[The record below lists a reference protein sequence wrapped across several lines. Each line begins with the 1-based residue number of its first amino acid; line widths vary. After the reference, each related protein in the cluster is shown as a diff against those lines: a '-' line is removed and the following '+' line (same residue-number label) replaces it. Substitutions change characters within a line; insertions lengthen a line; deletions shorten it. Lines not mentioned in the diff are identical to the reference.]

1 MSIDFTSS
9 FKLPIFYNP
18 QKKELK
24 KHIVKDLELVETI
37 ENSGETRP
45 IYDYIFSYKND
56 NFSVQTKQQLA
67 EYYTTDAVFLKDTQT
82 LLKSYNETRHK
93 TFETDKL
100 ANSKPTFCMNEVE
113 KMWREVKGDLSF
125 KDKYFYL
132 DWASVEFLNKNEL
145 FLQMLSLYNLASPVI
160 SLMMPIIVVII
171 PFVLLKIKGLPLT
184 IQDYW
189 AVLKHLI
196 RNHAITK
203 LFTEFHQVDMNQKI
217 YIVVSAAF
225 YLFSIYQNIT
235 ACYKFYKNMSQIQ
248 HYFALQKQYLLSI
261 TSKMNSF
268 LEVSQSLTSYIEF
281 NKVLR
286 EKKAK
291 LEEFSKKLEDLDVFL
306 SLEEKQNCCASLYL
320 KLANIGKALKVFYEF
335 YNDAE
340 YEDAFK
346 YSFGFYGYSYFLID
360 MYIHIVFKKMNPAKF
375 ISGEKKQKSKQK
387 GSIKNNYYAALSFEE
402 DEDKIV
408 KNDVT
413 FDKNMIITGPNASGK
428 TTILKSVLLNII
440 FSQQFGVGFYDSAEL
455 PLFENIH
462 CYLNIPDTSGR
473 DSLFQA
479 EARRC
484 KEIIDSV
491 SENAEE
497 KHFCVF
503 DELYSG
509 TNPEEAVASA
519 NAFMKYLSKNKNVFC
534 MLTTHY
540 IKLCKKLD
548 TNKRIKNYHMET
560 KLEDNKVKFL
570 YKVEKGIS
578 AVKGGFH
585 VLSDMNYPK
594 EILEGAKE

>member
-9 FKLPIFYNP
+9 FKLPIYYNP

-24 KHIVKDLELVETI
+24 KHIVKDLELLETDDNNEKTI
-37 ENSGETRP
+37 P
-45 IYDYIFSYKND
+45 IYDYIFPRTHD
-56 NFSVQTKQQLA
+56 NFSPQTQQQMS
-67 EYYTTDAVFLKDTQT
+67 EYYTTDPVFLKDTQT
-82 LLKSYNETRHK
+82 LLKNYKIHDSKCPDMDHIET
-93 TFETDKL
+93 
-100 ANSKPTFCMNEVE
+100 
-113 KMWREVKGDLSF
+113 MWREVKGDLSF

-132 DWASVEFLNKNEL
+132 DWTSVEFLNKNEL

-171 PFVLLKIKGLPLT
+171 PFILLKMKGLPMT

-196 RNHAITK
+196 KNHAITK

-248 HYFALQKQYLLSI
+248 QYFALQRNYLLSMI
-261 TSKMNSF
+261 TDMNYF
-268 LEVSQSLTSYIEF
+268 LQTSNSLISYSEF
-281 NKVLR
+281 NKVLG
-286 EKKAK
+286 EKKTK
-291 LEEFSKKLEDLDVFL
+291 LEEFLKKLEDLNEFFCIN
-306 SLEEKQNCCASLYL
+306 EKQNCCANLYF
-320 KLANIGKALKVFYEF
+320 KLANIGKALKIFYEF

-346 YSFGFYGYSYFLID
+346 YSFGFYGYLRFLFGVRSN
-360 MYIHIVFKKMNPAKF
+360 IVLNKLNFAKF
-375 ISGEKKQKSKQK
+375 ISGEKKKKPKQK
-387 GSIKNNYYAALSFEE
+387 GCIKNNYYAALSFE
-402 DEDKIV
+402 KNIV

-428 TTILKSVLLNII
+428 TTVLKSVLLNII
-440 FSQQFGVGFYDSAEL
+440 FSQQFGVGFYDSAEI

-491 SENAEE
+491 DENPDE

-519 NAFMKYLSKNKNVFC
+519 NAFMKYLLKNKNVFC

-540 IKLCKKLD
+540 VKLCKKLD
-548 TNKRIKNYHMET
+548 KNKRIQNFHMET
-560 KLEDNKVKFL
+560 ELNNNKVKFL

>member
-37 ENSGETRP
+37 ENNGETKP
-45 IYDYIFSYKND
+45 IYDYLFSYKND
-56 NFSVQTKQQLA
+56 NFSLQTKQQLA
-67 EYYTTDAVFLKDTQT
+67 EYYTTDTVFLKDTQT
-82 LLKSYNETRHK
+82 LLKSYSQI
-93 TFETDKL
+93 
-100 ANSKPTFCMNEVE
+100 NSKTLNDPLPSVNMVDME
-113 KMWREVKGDLSF
+113 KMWSEVKGDLSF

-132 DWASVEFLNKNEL
+132 DWTSVEFLNKNEL

-171 PFVLLKIKGLPLT
+171 PFILLKMKGLPLT

-196 RNHAITK
+196 RNHAIAK

-248 HYFALQKQYLLSI
+248 QYFALQRNYLLSTI
-261 TSKMNSF
+261 LKMNCF
-268 LEVSQSLTSYIEF
+268 LEASDSLTSYSNF

-291 LEEFSKKLEDLDVFL
+291 LEEFLKKLEDLNEFF
-306 SLEEKQNCCASLYL
+306 SRNEKQNCCTSLYL
-320 KLANIGKALKVFYEF
+320 KLANIGKALKLFYEF

-340 YEDAFK
+340 YEDAFR
-346 YSFGFYGYSYFLID
+346 YSFGFRQYTSFLLD
-360 MYIHIVFKKMNPAKF
+360 VHIHIAFKKMNFAKF
-375 ISGEKKQKSKQK
+375 ISGEKKKKPKQK
-387 GSIKNNYYAALSFEE
+387 GFIKNNYYAALLFEE
-402 DEDKIV
+402 NTV

-428 TTILKSVLLNII
+428 TTVLKSVLLNII
-440 FSQQFGVGFYDSAEL
+440 FSQQFGVGFYESAEI

-491 SENAEE
+491 DENPDE

-519 NAFMKYLSKNKNVFC
+519 NAFMKYLLKNKNVFC

-540 IKLCKKLD
+540 VKLCKKLD
-548 TNKRIKNYHMET
+548 KNKRIQNFHMKTELT
-560 KLEDNKVKFL
+560 ENKVKFL

>member
-1 MSIDFTSS
+1 MSIDFTST
-9 FKLPIFYNP
+9 FKLPIYYNP

-37 ENSGETRP
+37 EEGETKP
-45 IYDYIFSYKND
+45 IYDSFFPCSFD
-56 NFSVQTKQQLA
+56 NFSHQSKKQIA
-67 EYYTTDAVFLKDTQT
+67 EYYTTDKVFLKETQQ
-82 LLKSYNETRHK
+82 LLKTYVSV
-93 TFETDKL
+93 
-100 ANSKPTFCMNEVE
+100 EVDSTPNQME
-113 KMWREVKGDLSF
+113 KMWNEVKGDLSF

-132 DWASVEFLNKNEL
+132 DWASVEFLNRNEM
-145 FLQMLSLYNLASPVI
+145 FLQMLSLYNLASPII

-171 PFVLLKIKGLPLT
+171 PFILLKIKGLPITL
-184 IQDYW
+184 QDYW
-189 AVLKHLI
+189 SVLKHLI
-196 RNHAITK
+196 QNHAITK

-248 HYFALQKQYLLSI
+248 EYFHVQKMYLLSTI
-261 TSKMNSF
+261 SNMKHF
-268 LEVSQSLTSYIEF
+268 LLASEPLTSYSEF

-286 EKKAK
+286 EKKVK
-291 LEEFSKKLEDLDVFL
+291 LEEFLKKLEDLNDFFN
-306 SLEEKQNCCASLYL
+306 SNTNDHCCTRFYM
-320 KLANIGKALKVFYEF
+320 KLTNIGKALKVFYEF

-346 YSFGFYGYSYFLID
+346 YSFGFQGYSSCLSSLINN
-360 MYIHIVFKKMNPAKF
+360 ISLKTVHFAKF
-375 ISGEKKQKSKQK
+375 ISREKKKQN
-387 GSIKNNYYAALSFEE
+387 GFIKNNYYAILQK
-402 DEDKIV
+402 DETVV
-408 KNDVT
+408 KNDIT

-428 TTILKSVLLNII
+428 TTVLKSVLLNIL

-491 SENAEE
+491 NDFPEE

-509 TNPEEAVASA
+509 TNPDEAVASA
-519 NAFMKYLSKNKNVFC
+519 NAFMKYLLKNKNVFC
-534 MLTTHY
+534 LLTTHFV
-540 IKLCKKLD
+540 KLCKKLD
-548 TNKRIKNYHMET
+548 KNKRIQNFHMET
-560 KLEDNKVKFL
+560 NVINNKVKFL
-570 YKVEKGIS
+570 YKLQDGIS

-594 EILEGAKE
+594 EILDGAKE

>member
-37 ENSGETRP
+37 ENNGETKP
-45 IYDYIFSYKND
+45 IYDYLFPCAPD
-56 NFSVQTKQQLA
+56 NFSPQTHQQIA
-67 EYYTTDAVFLKDTQT
+67 EYYTTDMVFLKDTQN
-82 LLKSYNETRHK
+82 LLKTY
-93 TFETDKL
+93 
-100 ANSKPTFCMNEVE
+100 EVQLSCPE
-113 KMWREVKGDLSF
+113 INRVEQMWREVKGDLSF

-132 DWASVEFLNKNEL
+132 DWNSVEFLNKNEL

-196 RNHAITK
+196 KNHAITK

-217 YIVVSAAF
+217 YIIVSAAF

-235 ACYKFYKNMSQIQ
+235 ACYKFYKNMSQLQ
-248 HYFALQKQYLLSI
+248 QYFRLQKDYLLSI
-261 TSKMNSF
+261 ITHMNYF
-268 LEVSQSLTSYIEF
+268 LQVSDSLTSYSEF

-286 EKKAK
+286 EKKNM
-291 LEEFSKKLEDLDVFL
+291 LEEFLKKLNDLNDFFCAN
-306 SLEEKQNCCASLYL
+306 ETQNCCASLYL
-320 KLANIGKALKVFYEF
+320 KLANTGKALKLFYEF
-335 YNDAE
+335 YNDAN

-346 YSFGFYGYSYFLID
+346 YSFGFYGYSWFLFGLRANILSN
-360 MYIHIVFKKMNPAKF
+360 KMNFAKF
-375 ISGEKKQKSKQK
+375 ICGEKKQKSKQK
-387 GSIKNNYYAALSFEE
+387 GCVKNNYYAALLFEQ
-402 DEDKIV
+402 DVV
-408 KNDVT
+408 KNNIT
-413 FDKNMIITGPNASGK
+413 FNKNMIITGPNASGK

-440 FSQQFGVGFYDSAEL
+440 FSQQFGLGCYDSAEI

-491 SENAEE
+491 DENPGET
-497 KHFCVF
+497 HFCVF

-519 NAFMKYLSKNKNVFC
+519 NAFMKYLLKNKNVFC

-540 IKLCKKLD
+540 VKLCKKLD
-548 TNKRIKNYHMET
+548 KNKRIQNFHMET
-560 KLEDNKVKFL
+560 NASNNKVKFL
-570 YKVEKGIS
+570 YKLEKGIS

-585 VLSDMNYPK
+585 VLLDMNYPK